1 MPKMHLLNVSETN
14 VGIEFRACVNHVIIY
29 IFIVHIISLYET
41 SREPQSF
48 PPLSR
53 TVRMVWILVLI
64 VLGLIGF
71 LVEMWLSYQKQ
82 ADELMQEQEAT
93 LKQID
98 EHHKALEKLEKRT
111 DDVGQRLAELGGE
124 QNELKQE
131 LEQGQAELAELQD
144 QRKSRSPTR
153 HPVELDEV

>member
-1 MPKMHLLNVSETN
+1 
-14 VGIEFRACVNHVIIY
+14 
-29 IFIVHIISLYET
+29 
-41 SREPQSF
+41 
-48 PPLSR
+48 
-53 TVRMVWILVLI
+53 MVWILVLI

-111 DDVGQRLAELGGE
+111 DDVGQRLAEFGGE